1 MQPNDITF
9 YQRFE
14 ADILAG
20 RKTITIRDK
29 SESHFKA
36 GDILRVGR
44 FEDNQYFCTIE
55 VLSMS
60 PIMLDNLTEQHAAQE
75 NMGLEE
81 LKEVIRAIYPSEER
95 FYLIEFKMIYC
106 NQEVNFERWRDRF
119 ATAIHPIYK
128 KDELGNY
135 NYELTL
141 TFIEYDGKKYGISAK
156 HGFIGNKQDK
166 FYIPNNDGTFINIS
180 LREDDIFLCDNLDLA
195 IIKVDSIR
203 FEDIY
208 FFKFNSDLISDLS
221 DKWIVWEG
229 FPAKYIEK
237 SFKHIHSSK
246 ESSLPDKFCETKKN
260 GKFNFAR
267 STSINLDIV
276 KLLEHR
282 IICKRLQNDLRFKN
296 KHPEDFK
303 LDGMSGGPI
312 LVYGNMKGMKATLL
326 ELPIFIGMGIEYYKK
341 ENKQKGYTKG
351 SIVGIYVTEI
361 IKELQKNMTQKFE
374 MADRFNPSAVEQ
386 ALYQHWEESG
396 YFKPSE
402 NENAPSYCIAIP
414 PPNVTGS
421 LHMGHAFQQTL
432 MDTLIRFNRMEG
444 HNTLWQAGT
453 DHAGIAT
460 QMVVER
466 KIAAEEGKTRHDYG
480 REAFINKIWDWKA
493 YSGGTISQQMR
504 RLGNSIDWE
513 RERFTMDDGLSNAV
527 KEVFVRLHEEGLIY
541 RGKRLVNWDPKLHTA
556 ISDLEVEN
564 KESKGSLWHFRY
576 PLANGAKTADGKD
589 YLVVATTRPETMLGD
604 TAVAVHP
611 EDERYQSLIGKTVVL
626 PLANREIP
634 IIADEYVDREFGT
647 GVVKITPAHDFNDYE
662 VGKRHS
668 LPMVN
673 VLTLNA
679 DICDEAEIIG
689 TDGKPLAGYEAIIPA
704 DFRGLERFAARKKIV
719 ADFEALGLLDEIKP
733 HDLKVPYGDRG
744 GVPIEPMLTDQWYV
758 SVKPLADVAI
768 KAVED
773 GEIQFVPK
781 QYENLYFSWMRDIQD
796 WCISRQLWWGHRIPA
811 WYDAEGNVYVA
822 RNEEEVRSKY
832 NLDSAVELK
841 QDEDVLDTWF
851 SSGLWTFSTLGWP
864 EQTKEL
870 KMFHPTDVLIT
881 GFDIIF
887 FWVARMIMFT
897 MHFVKDE
904 NGKPQVPFKTVYVT
918 GLIRDE
924 QGQKMSKSKGNVL
937 DPIDMID
944 GISLDDLLEKRTGN
958 MMQPQ
963 LAEKIAKATRK
974 EFAEGI
980 AAHGTDAL
988 RFTLA
993 ALASNGRDIN
1003 WDMKRLEGYRNF
1015 CNKLW
1020 NASRFVLTNEKLDL
1034 SEGEIEFS
1042 LADRWIQS
1050 EFNRTVETFR
1060 NSLSQYRFDL
1070 CANAIYEF
1078 TWNQFC
1084 DWYLELT
1091 KPVFA
1096 NGNAAQIRAASQTL
1110 IHVLEKL
1117 LRLAHPLIPFIT
1129 EEIWQKVKGFVGI
1142 TADSIMLQPF
1152 PQVEE
1157 NGFDPEAE
1165 AEIEWLKE
1173 VIVAVRNIRA
1183 ESNIAPSKG
1192 LDLLFRNLSAENAK
1206 ILEKQTALLKAMAK
1220 LDNVQVLAANET
1232 APLAVA
1238 KLVGN
1243 AELLVPMAGF
1253 INKEAELTR
1262 LTKEIEKY
1270 QNEVKRI
1277 ENKLSNEAFVAKA
1290 PEAVIAKEREKQAEY
1305 QSGLEKIQEQ
1315 YKAIEAL

>member
-1 MQPNDITF
+1 
-9 YQRFE
+9 
-14 ADILAG
+14 
-20 RKTITIRDK
+20 
-29 SESHFKA
+29 
-36 GDILRVGR
+36 
-44 FEDNQYFCTIE
+44 
-55 VLSMS
+55 
-60 PIMLDNLTEQHAAQE
+60 
-75 NMGLEE
+75 
-81 LKEVIRAIYPSEER
+81 
-95 FYLIEFKMIYC
+95 
-106 NQEVNFERWRDRF
+106 
-119 ATAIHPIYK
+119 
-128 KDELGNY
+128 
-135 NYELTL
+135 
-141 TFIEYDGKKYGISAK
+141 
-156 HGFIGNKQDK
+156 
-166 FYIPNNDGTFINIS
+166 
-180 LREDDIFLCDNLDLA
+180 
-195 IIKVDSIR
+195 
-203 FEDIY
+203 
-208 FFKFNSDLISDLS
+208 
-221 DKWIVWEG
+221 
-229 FPAKYIEK
+229 
-237 SFKHIHSSK
+237 
-246 ESSLPDKFCETKKN
+246 
-260 GKFNFAR
+260 
-267 STSINLDIV
+267 
-276 KLLEHR
+276 
-282 IICKRLQNDLRFKN
+282 
-296 KHPEDFK
+296 
-303 LDGMSGGPI
+303 
-312 LVYGNMKGMKATLL
+312 
-326 ELPIFIGMGIEYYKK
+326 
-341 ENKQKGYTKG
+341 
-351 SIVGIYVTEI
+351 
-361 IKELQKNMTQKFE
+361 MTQNLQ
-374 MADRFNPSAVEQ
+374 MADRFEPSAVEQ
-386 ALYQHWEESG
+386 ALYRHWEEQG

-402 NENAPSYCIAIP
+402 DESQKGYCIAIP

-444 HNTLWQAGT
+444 NNTLWQTGT

-504 RLGNSIDWE
+504 RLGNSIDWD

-576 PLANGAKTADGKD
+576 PLANGAKTAEGKD
-589 YLVVATTRPETMLGD
+589 YLVVATTRPETVLGD

-611 EDERYQSLIGKTVVL
+611 EDERYQSLIGKSVIL

-634 IIADEYVDREFGT
+634 IVADDYVDREFGT
-647 GVVKITPAHDFNDYE
+647 GCVKITPAHDFNDYE
-662 VGKRHS
+662 VGKRHN

-673 VLTLNA
+673 VMTLNA
-679 DICDEAEIIG
+679 DIRTEAEIVG
-689 TDGKPLAGYEAIIPA
+689 SDGKILENYTALIPA
-704 DFRGLERFAARKKIV
+704 DYQGLERFVARKKVV
-719 ADFEALGLLDEIKP
+719 ADFEALGLLEEIKP

-758 SVKPLADVAI
+758 SVKPLAEVAT

-811 WYDAEGNVYVA
+811 WYDEAGNVYVA
-822 RNEEEVRSKY
+822 RSEEEVRAKH
-832 NLDSAVELK
+832 NLPADLALK

-870 KMFHPTDVLIT
+870 RMYHPTDVLIT

-897 MHFVKDE
+897 MHFIKDE

-924 QGQKMSKSKGNVL
+924 NGQKMSKSKGNVL

-944 GISLDDLLEKRTGN
+944 GISLEDLLEKRTGN

-963 LAEKIAKATRK
+963 LAEKIAKATKK
-974 EFAEGI
+974 EFADGI
-980 AAHGTDAL
+980 APHGTDAL

-1020 NASRFVLTNEKLDL
+1020 NGSRFVLTNDKLDL
-1034 SEGEIEFS
+1034 SAGETELS
-1042 LADRWIQS
+1042 VADRWIIS
-1050 EFNRTVETFR
+1050 TFNRTVSEFR
-1060 NSLSQYRFDL
+1060 TALSQYRFDL
-1070 CANAIYEF
+1070 AANAIYDF

-1096 NGNAAQIRAASQTL
+1096 NGTDAQKRGASQTL
-1110 IHVLEKL
+1110 VQVLEQL
-1117 LRLAHPLIPFIT
+1117 LRLAHPIMPFIT
-1129 EEIWQKVKGFVGI
+1129 EEIWQKVKGFAGVSGE
-1142 TADSIMLQPF
+1142 TIMLQPF
-1152 PQVEE
+1152 PKVNEQAIDEQ
-1157 NGFDPEAE
+1157 AE
-1165 AEIEWLKE
+1165 SEIEFLKE
-1173 VIVAVRNIRA
+1173 IIVAVRNIRA

-1192 LDLLFRNLSAENAK
+1192 LDLLLRNVDAENCK
-1206 ILEKQTALLKAMAK
+1206 TLQKNDRTLKALAK
-1220 LDNVQVLAANET
+1220 LDEVKVLLEGEK
-1232 APLAVA
+1232 APLSVA
-1238 KLVGN
+1238 KLVGKTK
-1243 AELLVPMAGF
+1243 LLVPMAGF
-1253 INKEAELTR
+1253 INKEAELAR
-1262 LTKEIEKY
+1262 LAKEIEKL
-1270 QNEVKRI
+1270 NGEVARI
-1277 ENKLSNEAFVAKA
+1277 EAKLSNEAFVAKA
-1290 PEAVIAKEREKQAEY
+1290 PEQVIAKEREKMQGYREGIEKLVSQQAE
-1305 QSGLEKIQEQ
+1305 
-1315 YKAIEAL
+1315 IEAL